1 MRNWRHE
8 ELAIVR
14 RVLLAGAKVVTFV
27 LVDNVVSLT
36 VYVIH
41 VWISADINCWNPSHW
56 LLGTVPRQ
64 FQDSLGTVPGQS
76 PVLFLYGRKEGNLL
90 L

>member
-56 LLGTVPRQ
+56 LLGTVLRQ
-64 FQDSLGTVPGQS
+64 SRDSPGTVPGQS
-76 PVLFLYGRKEGNLL
+76 RDSPQYPWKEGNPLL
-90 L
+90 